1 MSVSAPGE
9 TIRKEKREMTRI
21 ASLLCM
27 LGCLPAAALATP
39 AKDKGVSGTKVPT
52 AVSERIVGTW
62 RAKPDKGLTLVFHK
76 DGSLQVTR
84 KAGKAQVTV
93 AGKYKLLNNEDME
106 INLTDPKG
114 TGRVFRNAVRIKS
127 LKPGELVLRY
137 RGKFKGA
144 GKEEVFERV
153 K

>member
-1 MSVSAPGE
+1 MV
-9 TIRKEKREMTRI
+9 RKEKREMTRI
-21 ASLLCM
+21 AGLLCM
-27 LGCLPAAALATP
+27 LGCLPGAALAAP
-39 AKDKGVSGTKVPT
+39 PKDKGESGTKVPA

-62 RAKPDKGLTLVFHK
+62 RAKPDKGLTMVFHK

-93 AGKYKLLNNEDME
+93 AGKYKLLNNEDLE
-106 INLTDPKG
+106 ITLTDPKG

-127 LKPGELVLRY
+127 LTDRELVLRY

-144 GKEEVFERV
+144 GREEVFQLV